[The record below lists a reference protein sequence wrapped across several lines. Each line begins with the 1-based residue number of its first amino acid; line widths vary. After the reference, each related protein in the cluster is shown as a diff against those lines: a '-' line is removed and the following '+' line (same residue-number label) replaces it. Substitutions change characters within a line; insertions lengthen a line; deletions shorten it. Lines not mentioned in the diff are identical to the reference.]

1 MNEFEMKHIFEGLM
15 SQNLQLHPP
24 CADSGS
30 GVVAGNQRLMAHS
43 LGTYHCADS
52 SSDVIPTVL
61 PREPSLPLHHPLPGA
76 PGQERWDE
84 AMEGIRRVHRK
95 SLTDLLLTSDR
106 LEEADRTAG
115 GG

>member
-1 MNEFEMKHIFEGLM
+1 MNECEMKYIFEGLM
-15 SQNLQLHPP
+15 SQNLQLHSP

-61 PREPSLPLHHPLPGA
+61 PREPSLPLHRPLPGA

>member
-1 MNEFEMKHIFEGLM
+1 
-15 SQNLQLHPP
+15 
-24 CADSGS
+24 
-30 GVVAGNQRLMAHS
+30 MAHS

-61 PREPSLPLHHPLPGA
+61 PREPSLPLHRPLPGA